1 MGRKNRNS
9 RANRRNSNLLEV
21 HGKDMVKENFEPFI
35 HDHEEMV
42 ANASGRGQEIFN
54 KGEKDANQSES
65 IFR

>member
-1 MGRKNRNS
+1 M
-9 RANRRNSNLLEV
+9 LEV